1 MDSVIQFLS
10 WCMENAL
17 STTTVESR
25 SLVSR
30 WRVWML
36 TPHSLNMRCRGH
48 WGPPHQ
54 VRSRGKTKRNGAGMR
69 KSTQGVHDRRQTR
82 QWEPIR
88 VTWPVPIQHPTAKTQ
103 MHQESKSLCPMP
115 SGLNSPCRPTTLRHS
130 GEEMVEGEQKEGTF
144 TCKTLGLTCW
154 GSYILNCFKE
164 LVKDF
169 FFVLIL
175 VWKLLGV
182 FKSQG

>member
-1 MDSVIQFLS
+1 
-10 WCMENAL
+10 MENAL

-88 VTWPVPIQHPTAKTQ
+88 VT
-103 MHQESKSLCPMP
+103 
-115 SGLNSPCRPTTLRHS
+115 
-130 GEEMVEGEQKEGTF
+130 
-144 TCKTLGLTCW
+144 
-154 GSYILNCFKE
+154 
-164 LVKDF
+164 
-169 FFVLIL
+169 
-175 VWKLLGV
+175 
-182 FKSQG
+182 